1 MRSAFYDGTV
11 VHERT
16 GQGGLGPRHRFR
28 FPLTMLL
35 LDLDEIDEVSALHPL
50 WRHGGGWAPVRLQR
64 ADLPGDRARPP
75 AEALRSLAE
84 APLGR
89 AAPGPIQVLFHPR
102 TWGWLFNPIA
112 CAYLH
117 DDEGEPIGMVA
128 EVTNTPWHERHH
140 YVLGPP
146 GTHMVPKAM
155 HVSPFLPP
163 TSWYRVTWQPPGE
176 RLRLAWDLL
185 LDDPRT
191 GEPGG
196 DALRTRLVLERQP
209 LDRTT
214 MGRLLWRRPFQTHR
228 VSAGIYRQALHL
240 ARRGAPFH
248 PHPDPRRRWRL
259 PGRSRQAGAIGPPQ
273 HPGAP
278 R

>member
-1 MRSAFYDGTV
+1 
-11 VHERT
+11 
-16 GQGGLGPRHRFR
+16 
-28 FPLTMLL
+28 MLL
-35 LDLDEIDEVSALHPL
+35 LDLDEVDEVSALHPL
-50 WRHGGGWAPVRLQR
+50 WRHGRGWAPVRLQR

-75 AEALRSLAE
+75 AETLRALAE

-89 AAPGPIQVLFHPR
+89 PASGPIQVLFHPR

-117 DDEGEPIGMVA
+117 DEKGEPIGMVA

-146 GTHMVPKAM
+146 GTHVVPKAM

-163 TSWYRVTWQPPGE
+163 AGWYRVAWQPPGD
-176 RLRLAWDLL
+176 RLRLSWDLL
-185 LDDPRT
+185 LDDPRIDDPRID
-191 GEPGG
+191 EPRTSGPVRE
-196 DALRTRLVLERQP
+196 ALRTRLVLQRQP
-209 LDRTT
+209 LTEAT

-228 VSAGIYRQALHL
+228 VSAGIYRQALRL

-248 PHPDPRRRWRL
+248 PHPDPGRRWRL
-259 PGRSRQAGAIGPPQ
+259 PGRSRQAGEIGSPR
-273 HPGAP
+273 HPGVH